1 MTIDERIEFLMQS
14 IESHDRQI
22 GELMERMD
30 KTAAN
35 IDAMGTTIDAMGT
48 TVNALGTRVDA
59 LGARV
64 DRFVETTQLNFDR
77 LTTAMMGLTNHVADH
92 QHRIERLER

>member
-1 MTIDERIEFLMQS
+1 MQS

-22 GELMERMD
+22 GELVERMD

-35 IDAMGTTIDAMGT
+35 IDALGT
-48 TVNALGTRVDA
+48 TVDALGTGVDA
-59 LGARV
+59 LGAKV
-64 DRFVETTQLNFDR
+64 DRLVETTQLNFDR

-92 QHRIERLER
+92 QRRIERLER

>member
-22 GELMERMD
+22 GELVERMD
-30 KTAAN
+30 ALVERMDQTTAN
-35 IDAMGTTIDAMGT
+35 I
-48 TVNALGTRVDA
+48 DA

-64 DRFVETTQLNFDR
+64 DKLAETTQLNFDR
-77 LTTAMMGLTNHVADH
+77 LTKAMMGLTEHVADH
-92 QHRIERLER
+92 QR